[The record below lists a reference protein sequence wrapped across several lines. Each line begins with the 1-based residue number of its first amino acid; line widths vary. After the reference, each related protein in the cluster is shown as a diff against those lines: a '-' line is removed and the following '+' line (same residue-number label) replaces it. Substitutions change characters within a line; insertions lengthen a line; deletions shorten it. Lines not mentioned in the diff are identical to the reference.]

1 MIFSTGP
8 SPDPKLIEDRPDD
21 VSLEAAVGAW
31 SAGYYD
37 ARNEREYHIFPADSE
52 DLQPFYSNG
61 FERGERDELHM
72 QRINERIP
80 EKERAKASAKK
91 PAQRSSEAP
100 QPVLA
105 SLGIARRGR
114 AVHRALKTNSDL
126 LMAGSVLAVAAAL
139 VWG

>member
-1 MIFSTGP
+1 LIFSTGP

-31 SAGYYD
+31 QAGYLD
-37 ARNEREYHIFPADSE
+37 ARNKRAYHIFPADSE

-80 EKERAKASAKK
+80 EEERSKTPSGAR
-91 PAQRSSEAP
+91 PA
-100 QPVLA
+100 PVVVRPPFLRRA
-105 SLGIARRGR
+105 ALRAR
-114 AVHRALKTNSDL
+114 ATHKALKTNSDL
-126 LMAGSVLAVAAAL
+126 LMVGSVLAVAAAM

>member
-37 ARNEREYHIFPADSE
+37 ARNKREYHIFPADSE

-80 EKERAKASAKK
+80 EKERGKAPDR
-91 PAQRSSEAP
+91 PAPVVVRPPFLRRVLLRS
-100 QPVLA
+100 
-105 SLGIARRGR
+105 R
-114 AVHRALKTNSDL
+114 AAHRALKTNSDL

>member
-21 VSLEAAVGAW
+21 VSLEAALGAW

-37 ARNEREYHIFPADSE
+37 ARNKRDYHIFPADSE

-80 EKERAKASAKK
+80 EEERTKAKASEKK
-91 PAQRSSEAP
+91 PAPIIVRPPLPRRVALRAREAH
-100 QPVLA
+100 
-105 SLGIARRGR
+105 G
-114 AVHRALKTNSDL
+114 ALKANADL
-126 LMAGSVLAVAAAL
+126 LMVGSVLSVAAAL